1 MIVISLFIELL
12 LLLLLLLM
20 LCGILRGPRPLAQ
33 VVGNLPEA
41 ILREGDPMSYVS
53 SYTFGLWSWAGR

>member
-12 LLLLLLLM
+12 LIM
-20 LCGILRGPRPLAQ
+20 LCGILRGPRPLTQ

-53 SYTFGLWSWAGR
+53 SYALSLWSWAGR